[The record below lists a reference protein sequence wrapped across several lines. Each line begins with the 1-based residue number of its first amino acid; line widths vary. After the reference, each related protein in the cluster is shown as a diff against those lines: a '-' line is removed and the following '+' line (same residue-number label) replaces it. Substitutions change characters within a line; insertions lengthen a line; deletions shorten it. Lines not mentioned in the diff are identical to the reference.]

1 MIAFWRDGGISTND
15 CIKSSHLNHIQ
26 LYGLCILRFVY
37 NKSLPSGYKPL
48 KSLILKYLSVLEHIT
63 NKVNRKMNKFIC
75 SFKTLDT
82 YNTLCCICNDR
93 YSVDN
98 FCGKR

>member
-26 LYGLCILRFVY
+26 LYGLCILRFAY

-82 YNTLCCICNDR
+82 YNLQIKTDLC
-93 YSVDN
+93 
-98 FCGKR
+98 